1 MNYFTSAALTEGFMN
16 KACFMHLNS
25 RMDIPFRAQAL
36 VSKED
41 LRGEAIL
48 SLADGRMKAYQPLYD
63 LLSDESFLSKLMLTY
78 YIGFKQ
84 LLLDIYIYVMKHCHL

>member
-1 MNYFTSAALTEGFMN
+1 MNYFTSAALTEGFMT
-16 KACFMHLNS
+16 KACFMYLNS

-41 LRGEAIL
+41 LRGEAII

-63 LLSDESFLSKLMLTY
+63 LLSDESFLNKLKLSNIIQTSSNY
-78 YIGFKQ
+78 S
-84 LLLDIYIYVMKHCHL
+84 